1 MKRIESLGRTR
12 RLALAGVSALAIS
25 VGMLSGG
32 AGLMGAF
39 AGTDTSAA
47 ATSATVSQAPSV
59 APSVA
64 DVVARTKPGVV
75 TVTTVLAPQEQAQA
89 GPSPQEEFFR
99 RFFGENGPFQGM
111 PQMPGAPEG
120 NGPREPRQGGVSL
133 GSGFVISADGYVVTN
148 YHVIDNAKSIS
159 VTLDDGTELGAQL
172 FGGDRKNDI
181 AVLKVS
187 SGKPLTALQWGDS
200 DKMRLGDQIIAI
212 GDPFGIGTTV
222 TSGIVSA
229 RGRDLNNGPYDDFLQ
244 IDAAINRG
252 NSGGPLLNLDG
263 TVIGINTAIYSPNG
277 GSVGVGF
284 AIPSAQ
290 AQRVVGKIMANGGG
304 DIAYG
309 YIGVMI
315 QPVDEG
321 VAQALGLARP
331 EGAIVASVADGSPAA
346 RAGVQAG
353 DVIVAVNGTTTG
365 TPKLVSRA
373 IADLAPGEKATL
385 SLWRN
390 GKPQDLSFAVGT
402 LGDQMAS
409 ADTGGQGAA
418 PDTAGDVTVADVG
431 LTVHALNPGD
441 AQQAGLPEGT
451 PGLVVTAVDG
461 PAAEKGIEQGDVI
474 LSVNQQ
480 PVRSAG
486 DLQKIVESVKGDR
499 SAVLLLIQRN
509 GRQSFVA
516 VPFKTA

>member
-1 MKRIESLGRTR
+1 
-12 RLALAGVSALAIS
+12 
-25 VGMLSGG
+25 
-32 AGLMGAF
+32 MGAF

-47 ATSATVSQAPSV
+47 AAPAAPSV

-64 DVVARTKPGVV
+64 DVVARTKPAVV
-75 TVTTVLAPQEQAQA
+75 TVTTMLAPQEQAQT

-99 RFFGENGPFQGM
+99 RFFGENGPFPGM
-111 PQMPGAPEG
+111 PPMPGAPEG
-120 NGPREPRQGGVSL
+120 GGPQEPRQGGMSL

-148 YHVIDNAKSIS
+148 YHVIANAKSIS
-159 VTLDDGTELGAQL
+159 VTLDDGTKLDAQF
-172 FGGDRKNDI
+172 FGGDKKNDI

-187 SGKPLTALQWGDS
+187 SSKPLTALQWGDS
-200 DKMRLGDQIIAI
+200 DKMRLGDAVLAI

-229 RGRDLNNGPYDDFLQ
+229 RGRDLNNGPYDNFLQ

-277 GSVGVGF
+277 GNVGVGF

-290 AQRVVGKIMANGGG
+290 AQNVVGKIMAQGGG
-304 DIAYG
+304 DIAHG

-346 RAGVQAG
+346 GAGVKAG
-353 DVIVAVNGTTTG
+353 DVIVAVNGTATAS
-365 TPKLVSRA
+365 PKLVSRA

-385 SLWRN
+385 SLLRD
-390 GKPQDLSFAVGT
+390 GKTQDLSFAVGT
-402 LGDQMAS
+402 LGEEIAS
-409 ADTGGQGAA
+409 ADTGGQGAV
-418 PDTAGDVTVADVG
+418 PDAAGDVTVADVG

-516 VPFKTA
+516 VPFKAA